1 MCCGHYSC
9 TKRDECEVRSFAQ
22 GIQEIGLT
30 SSEVM
35 EMVMK
40 CYKNRSSLRTELRNR
55 QGVHGAVE
63 GPCKPEERARLDL
76 IKDWVH
82 AHGGR
87 LRKKRWLVKAP
98 PSRMTYTGGGGM
110 PPIDAIAPE
119 ESEDDQ
125 PEGAW
130 QGAACD
136 AENEPP
142 CTASDDAALESGHA
156 SGAEETSFTDDEE
169 EEDEESAQL
178 LASMLESVKDD
189 DLRKESFFVKVRIP
203 KFCSHAPWC

>member
-1 MCCGHYSC
+1 MCCGHFYSC
-9 TKRDECEVRSFAQ
+9 TKRDECEVRSSAQ

-30 SSEVM
+30 SIEVM

-98 PSRMTYTGGGGM
+98 PSRMTYTGGGM

-119 ESEDDQ
+119 DSEDDQ

-156 SGAEETSFTDDEE
+156 SGAEETSFTDDDE

-189 DLRKESFFVKVRIP
+189 DLRKESFFVKVRLP